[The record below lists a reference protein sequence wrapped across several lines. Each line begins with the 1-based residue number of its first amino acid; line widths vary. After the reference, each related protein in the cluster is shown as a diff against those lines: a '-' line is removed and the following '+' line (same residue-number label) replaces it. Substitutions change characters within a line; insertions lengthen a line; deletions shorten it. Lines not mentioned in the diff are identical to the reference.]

1 MTASRDDTRP
11 PGLLAG
17 LLAGIAGGG
26 IEVVDLTMTLDQK
39 VPTIVMPPEL
49 GQSWPFRM
57 EEISRYDHRGPATY
71 WNNFSC
77 GEHTGTHFDA
87 PVHWISGKDLPENAT
102 DTIRPEL
109 FLAHACV
116 IDCSA
121 EAKADPD
128 YLLTVERVRAW
139 EAEHG
144 RIPPRSWLL
153 MRTDWSLR
161 RDPVDWLNMS
171 DDGAHTPGPHADL
184 VPWLIDE
191 RDVVGFGSEAVG
203 TDAGQAAHFPVPYP
217 CHYHMHGRNRFGL
230 PSLVNLD
237 KLPPQGAVLITPPL
251 KIRQGSGSPVRA
263 LALVE
268 RGDGTAPA

>member
-1 MTASRDDTRP
+1 MAHSDNQNLKSGVLAS
-11 PGLLAG
+11 LLT
-17 LLAGIAGGG
+17 GITSGS
-26 IEVVDLTMTLDQK
+26 IRVIDLTITLDQQ
-39 VPTIVMPPEL
+39 VPTIVLPPEL

-57 EEISRYDHRGPATY
+57 EEISRYDHRGPANY

-87 PVHWISGKDLPENAT
+87 PIHWISGKDLPNNAT
-102 DTIRPEL
+102 DTIPPEM

-116 IDCSA
+116 IDCST
-121 EAKADPD
+121 EAAKDPD
-128 YLLTVERVRAW
+128 YLLTVEKVEAW

-144 RIPPRSWLL
+144 SIPPRSWLL
-153 MRTDWSLR
+153 MHTNWSLK
-161 RDPVDWLNMS
+161 RDPVEYLNMS
-171 DDGAHTPGPHADL
+171 DEGAHTPGPHQDL

-191 RDVVGFGSEAVG
+191 RDVIGFGCEAVG
-203 TDAGQAAHFPVPYP
+203 TDAGQAPNFSVPFP

-230 PSLVNLD
+230 PSLTNLD
-237 KLPPQGAVLITPPL
+237 KLPPQGALLITPPL

-268 RGDGTAPA
+268 TA